1 MIQNLDGDLK
11 HREMYLALNSS
22 FASLQVDHTFKNAIY
37 FSDCQ
42 KLSHSSWAAW
52 VLKSDK

>member
-1 MIQNLDGDLK
+1 MIHNLDEDLK
-11 HREMYLALNSS
+11 HCEMYLALNSS

-42 KLSHSSWAAW
+42 KLSHFFWAAL